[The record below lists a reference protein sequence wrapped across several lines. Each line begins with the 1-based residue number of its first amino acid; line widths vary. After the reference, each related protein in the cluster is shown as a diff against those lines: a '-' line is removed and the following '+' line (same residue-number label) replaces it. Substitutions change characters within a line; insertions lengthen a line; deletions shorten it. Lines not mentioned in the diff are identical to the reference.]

1 MSGIG
6 GARFAAVLCVSAAN
20 NGLPFCSLN
29 GRCGGFAA
37 VLADMLKENYTMENI
52 NLDHN
57 PIGQRGGRAMLRA
70 IRQVMIGSLLCT
82 FDRECL
88 DVD

>member
-1 MSGIG
+1 M
-6 GARFAAVLCVSAAN
+6 
-20 NGLPFCSLN
+20 
-29 GRCGGFAA
+29 
-37 VLADMLKENYTMENI
+37 LADMLKENYTVENI